1 MQFRRS
7 VGLGVLVGVL
17 LLAGVVLGM
26 LVWRHPES
34 LGMVAGSAR
43 QTLWLSVIST
53 TTFIVV
59 MFLAGYNLLGSRVG
73 RSAYDRLKADDVRQ
87 SAHASPE
94 ESANSQAAQTIV
106 AINAHLRE
114 NHGYF
119 WRHKIRL
126 ILVVG
131 EFEQIEAIAPG
142 LTLHQWLASHDTL
155 LLWGGSVQTPLDDTR
170 TAPWKTLRRWRP
182 LDGVIWALSKPQSV
196 DPRAMDHGIRHLQTL
211 ARKLRWQLPL
221 HLWQVCDSQWKQD
234 QRPTQP
240 VGCLL
245 PPQVTPQTLES
256 SLDSLSDPL
265 RHAGWA
271 QMQDDTRHDF
281 LLRLSREL
289 QVEGIARWRQ
299 ALGPLWQVFARG
311 LSLRGVWFSLP
322 LQGGTATTGNHWFV
336 EPPWEGVLGYKALQQ
351 RRIGWGVTRIAYS
364 LVLGLA
370 VIWGVGL
377 LLSFATNRVQ
387 IAQVQT
393 VLTTLEQSQS
403 ADEQFL
409 AFNELVRELGRLDYR
424 AEHGTP
430 WYQRF
435 GLSQNDA
442 LLAALWPRYVEAN
455 QRLLRDPAV
464 AHLQARLDALVKL
477 PPDSPERSKRAGV
490 AYAQLKAYLM
500 LARPEKVDAAFLA
513 KVLGDTEPDRDGLS
527 PGLWEFYAQQLA
539 RHPQWRIE
547 ADPRLVAQ
555 ARQVLLGQL
564 GQRNGEASLY
574 RKILD
579 DAANHYPALSL
590 PQMVGDT
597 EAKALFV
604 TSAEVPGV
612 FTRQAWEGQ
621 VRPAIAA
628 IAEARRE
635 EIDWVLS
642 DNPASLAVEL
652 SPEQLRERLTERYFQ
667 DYANAWLDFLNY
679 LRWQPVDSL
688 GEVIDQLALMSDVR
702 QSPLIAL
709 MNTLAWQ
716 GQAGTR
722 GQALGDSLIKSA
734 QKLIAQDSVPP
745 IEQSLGGP
753 GGPLDATFGPLL
765 SLLGKDTE
773 RTNDS
778 ERLSLQAFLNRVTRV
793 RLKLQQVSNA
803 PNPQAMTQALAQS
816 VFQGHSVDLTDTQA
830 YGNLLAA
837 SLGAEWDGIGQ
848 TLFVQPLEQA
858 WQRVL
863 QPSTAGLNS
872 QWQRAIVKDWHG
884 AFAGRYP
891 FAATSSDASL
901 PMLGQ
906 MIRADSGRIEQFL
919 QQQLGG
925 VLRKEGSRWVADARH
940 SQGLR
945 FNPQFLSA
953 INQLSHLADVLYTDG
968 GMGLSFELRGKP
980 VRDVVQT
987 TFILNGEKHE
997 YFNQKERWQRFSW
1010 PGLSHHPG
1018 TRLSWISVHA
1028 NERLFGDFEGTW
1040 GLIRLLEQ
1048 ARVTALND
1056 SDSQYRVQLKAP
1068 DGLDLT
1074 WHLRTELGAGPLAL
1088 LKLRDFKLPSQ
1099 IFLGEG
1105 TPAQPFAQNGSYP

>member
-1 MQFRRS
+1 LLAVILAVLIAMGGVVWWLWNGAQPVTRS
-7 VGLGVLVGVL
+7 VLLDL
-17 LLAGVVLGM
+17 LLKGALLWTLLFVMTVLTWQIVQNGIRK
-26 LVWRHPES
+26 LVS
-34 LGMVAGSAR
+34 GSQKLPPAPPVETDA
-43 QTLWLSVIST
+43 Q
-53 TTFIVV
+53 
-59 MFLAGYNLLGSRVG
+59 
-73 RSAYDRLKADDVRQ
+73 KQ
-87 SAHASPE
+87 
-94 ESANSQAAQTIV
+94 QAEMSEV
-106 AINAHLRE
+106 LRE
-114 NHGYF
+114 QHGLL
-119 WRHKIRL
+119 WRFKVRVF
-126 ILVVG
+126 LVVG
-131 EFEQIEAIAPG
+131 EPEQINAIAPD
-142 LTLHQWLASHDTL
+142 LAKHHWLEGHDTV
-155 LLWGGSVQTPLDDTR
+155 LLWGGSTQTAASDRVLDLCQWLT
-170 TAPWKTLRRWRP
+170 RWRA
-182 LDGVIWALSKPQSV
+182 LDGAIWALNKPQSA
-196 DPRAMDHGIRHLQTL
+196 DPRAMEHGIRHLQTL

-234 QRPTQP
+234 RRPTQP

-245 PPQVTPQTLES
+245 PIPVTPQAVEGA
-256 SLDSLSDPL
+256 LDNLVQPL
-265 RHAGWA
+265 RNAGWV
-271 QMQDDTRHDF
+271 QMQDSMGNDF
-281 LLRLSREL
+281 LVRLARDL

-299 ALGPLWQVFARG
+299 ALAPMFRIFAR
-311 LSLRGVWFSLP
+311 SVPLRGLWFSLP
-322 LQGGTATTGNHWFV
+322 LPGGAEDAGRLWHVT
-336 EPPWEGVLGYKALQQ
+336 PPWEGVLGDKAVHRRRLGWGAV
-351 RRIGWGVTRIAYS
+351 RIGYAT
-364 LVLGLA
+364 VLGLA

-387 IAQVQT
+387 ITQVQT

-409 AFNELVRELGRLDYR
+409 AFNELVRELTRLDYR
-424 AEHGTP
+424 AEHSTP

-435 GLSQNDA
+435 GLNQNDA

-464 AHLQARLDALVKL
+464 AHLQARLNALVKL

-500 LARPEKVDAAFLA
+500 LARPEKVDPAFLA
-513 KVLGDTEPDRDGLS
+513 KVLGDAEPDRTGLS
-527 PGLWEFYAQQLA
+527 PALWQFYAQQLA
-539 RHPQWRIE
+539 AHPQWRIE

-574 RKILD
+574 QSVLD
-579 DAANHYPALSL
+579 SAANHAPALNL
-590 PQMVGDT
+590 QQMVGDT
-597 EAKALFV
+597 EATALFS

-652 SPEQLRERLTERYFQ
+652 TPDQLKERLTERYFQ
-667 DYANAWLDFLNY
+667 DYANAWLDFLNH

-702 QSPLIAL
+702 QSSLIAL

-734 QKLIAQDSVPP
+734 QKLITQDSVPP

-765 SLLGKDTE
+765 SLLGKDAE
-773 RTNDS
+773 RNNDS

-816 VFQGHSVDLTDTQA
+816 VFQGHSVDLTDTRA
-830 YGNLLAA
+830 YGSLLAA

-1048 ARVTALND
+1048 ARVTALSD

>member
-1 MQFRRS
+1 MKSWSSWWRRGGAAVWILALLAVLGKIIWGYGDR
-7 VGLGVLVGVL
+7 VGLEENHHRLLVYL
-17 LLAGVVLGM
+17 LIIVIAMVGCLTPRLLMHLKRHNHRELGLVNNVYPQADGGLPPSRNPGSM
-26 LVWRHPES
+26 LVELQDGMRKRH
-34 LGMVAGSAR
+34 G
-43 QTLWLSVIST
+43 
-53 TTFIVV
+53 
-59 MFLAGYNLLGSRVG
+59 
-73 RSAYDRLKADDVRQ
+73 
-87 SAHASPE
+87 
-94 ESANSQAAQTIV
+94 
-106 AINAHLRE
+106 HL
-114 NHGYF
+114 
-119 WRHKIRL
+119 WRHKTRL
-126 ILVVG
+126 LLIVG
-131 EFEQIEAIAPG
+131 EPGQIQAIAPG
-142 LTLHQWLASHDTL
+142 LSNDNWLEDHNTL
-155 LLWGGSVQTPLDDTR
+155 LLWGGSVQTKLDASVLDRCRALTR
-170 TAPWKTLRRWRP
+170 WCA
-182 LDGVIWALSKPQSV
+182 LDGVVWALNAEQSV
-196 DPRAMDHGIRHLQTL
+196 DDNLMGNGARHLQDL
-211 ARKLRWQLPL
+211 ARTLGWSLPL
-221 HLWQVCDSQWKQD
+221 HLWQVCASSWAQD
-234 QRPTQP
+234 QRPTQA
-240 VGCLL
+240 VGCVLPSHLTPPILEHALKNLL
-245 PPQVTPQTLES
+245 E
-256 SLDSLSDPL
+256 PL
-265 RHAGWA
+265 RHEGWA
-271 QMQDDTRHDF
+271 QMSTRPDHDF
-281 LLRLSREL
+281 LLRLSRDL
-289 QVEGIARWRQ
+289 QVEGLARWRQ
-299 ALGPLWQVFARG
+299 ALAPWFGVFRQDLPLRG
-311 LSLRGVWFSLP
+311 LWFSLP
-322 LQGGTATTGNHWFV
+322 LTRKTDRKDDHFWPMGPVWQ
-336 EPPWEGVLGYKALQQ
+336 GVLDAPKPRS
-351 RRIGWGVTRIAYS
+351 RRLGWSAPRVAYG
-364 LVLGLA
+364 LALGLA
-370 VIWGVGL
+370 VVWGTGL
-377 LLSFATNRVQ
+377 LLSFVSNRVQ

-435 GLSQNDA
+435 GLNQNDA
-442 LLAALWPRYVEAN
+442 LLATLWPRYVEAN

-464 AHLQARLDALVKL
+464 AHLQARLDAMVKL

-500 LARPEKVDAAFLA
+500 LARPEKVDATFLA
-513 KVLGDTEPDRDGLS
+513 KVLGDAEPDRAGLS

-574 RKILD
+574 QSVLD
-579 DAANHYPALSL
+579 SAANHAPALNL
-590 PQMVGDT
+590 QQMVGDT
-597 EAKALFV
+597 EAAALFT

-628 IAEARRE
+628 IAETRRE

-652 SPEQLRERLTERYFQ
+652 TPDQLKERLTERYFQ
-667 DYANAWLDFLNY
+667 DYANAWLDFLNH

-709 MNTLAWQ
+709 MNTLAYQ
-716 GQAGTR
+716 GQAGSR
-722 GQALGDSLIKSA
+722 GQALADSLLQSA
-734 QKLIAQDSVPP
+734 QQLLAQDKVPAIDQSVPG
-745 IEQSLGGP
+745 SV
-753 GGPLDATFGPLL
+753 GPLDATFGPLL
-765 SLLGKDTE
+765 SLLGKDAE
-773 RTNDS
+773 NKNDS

-816 VFQGHSVDLTDTQA
+816 VFQGHRVDLTDTRA
-830 YGNLLAA
+830 YGSLLAA

-919 QQQLGG
+919 KQQLGG

-940 SQGLR
+940 SQGLH
-945 FNPQFLSA
+945 FNPKFLTA

-1010 PGLSHHPG
+1010 PGFSQHPG
-1018 TRLSWISVHA
+1018 TRLLWISVLA
-1028 NERLFGDFEGTW
+1028 NERLFGDYEGTW

-1048 ARVTALND
+1048 AKVTALND
-1056 SDSQYRVQLKAP
+1056 TDSQYRVQLRAP

-1088 LKLRDFKLPSQ
+1088 LKLRGFELPAQ

-1105 TPAQPFAQNGSYP
+1105 TQAQPYAQNGSYP